1 MLTGPGGVNALDSAW
16 HTESTQHE
24 FGDRRGLAPGHA
36 ELSFESRTRASSA
49 SRAALSR
56 QKPPSSLFPCLT
68 GKCILHPR
76 QLGSQ
81 VPEAQGRAGGGPR
94 HSVLSCVTQIPART
108 SPIAPVTP
116 QRRLIPPSPLPR
128 RAAARART
136 LPGPPSQCARS
147 HFLPLNCFLL
157 SVFLPPAPHLWVPE

>member
-1 MLTGPGGVNALDSAW
+1 MLTGPGGVNALGSAW

-24 FGDRRGLAPGHA
+24 FGDRRGLAPGHM

-81 VPEAQGRAGGGPR
+81 APEAQGRAGGGRTRRRGLHPGTPCFHVSPR
-94 HSVLSCVTQIPART
+94 FLRGA
-108 SPIAPVTP
+108 SPITPATP

-136 LPGPPSQCARS
+136 LPGPP
-147 HFLPLNCFLL
+147 
-157 SVFLPPAPHLWVPE
+157 

>member
-36 ELSFESRTRASSA
+36 ELSFESRTQASSA

-56 QKPPSSLFPCLT
+56 QKPPSFLFPCLT

-81 VPEAQGRAGGGPR
+81 VPEAQGRAGGGRTRRRGLDLGTPCFHVSPR
-94 HSVLSCVTQIPART
+94 FLRGRRPS
-108 SPIAPVTP
+108 P
-116 QRRLIPPSPLPR
+116 QRHLRGASFR
-128 RAAARART
+128 
-136 LPGPPSQCARS
+136 
-147 HFLPLNCFLL
+147 
-157 SVFLPPAPHLWVPE
+157 PAPSHDGQRPELALCPGRPRSVPDLIFSL